1 MIRKEWLF
9 LCFFSW
15 MLFTPI
21 VGFSDWWNDQ
31 SPYIFEGKVV
41 SQYFFFTKD
50 REIRAC
56 STVKILKI
64 FKGLGVINLGLV
76 NIITNQT
83 GCVDENNCIFL
94 ADYPPGIM
102 LNHEYL
108 FVSKDAELKLLVSG
122 FPAVD
127 NKKTLQINLLGVY
140 GDPKLTAK
148 FPDIYPEVVFN
159 KRKFNEKNEFYNF
172 LKSNYGLSVQA
183 ESSEQINNPKLQTTP
198 DTVKVVR

>member
-1 MIRKEWLF
+1 MIRKRWLF
-9 LCFFSW
+9 LYFFSW
-15 MLFTPI
+15 MIFTPI
-21 VGFSDWWNDQ
+21 VGFSDWWSDH

-41 SQYFFFTKD
+41 SQYYYFTKE
-50 REIRAC
+50 REIRTC
-56 STVKILKI
+56 STVKICKI
-64 FKGLGVINLGLV
+64 FSGFGSINLGTV
-76 NIITNQT
+76 NVITDQS
-83 GCVDENNCIFL
+83 GCIGDLCVGVSDGGPSVSVGH
-94 ADYPPGIM
+94 D
-102 LNHEYL
+102 YL
-108 FVSKDAELKLLVSG
+108 FFTRDARTEVLVVG
-122 FPAVD
+122 FPTV
-127 NKKTLQINLLGVY
+127 NNTTTLEVNVIGVY

>member
-1 MIRKEWLF
+1 MITTRWLF

-21 VGFSDWWNDQ
+21 VGFSDWWSDH

-41 SQYFFFTKD
+41 SQYYYFTKE
-50 REIRAC
+50 REIRTC
-56 STVKILKI
+56 STVKISKI
-64 FKGLGVINLGLV
+64 FSGFGSINLGTV
-76 NIITNQT
+76 NVITDQS
-83 GCVDENNCIFL
+83 GCVGGVCVSVSDGG
-94 ADYPPGIM
+94 PGVLIG
-102 LNHEYL
+102 HDYL
-108 FVSKDAELKLLVSG
+108 FFTRDARTKVLVDG
-122 FPAVD
+122 FPTV
-127 NKKTLQINLLGVY
+127 NNTTTLEVNVIGVY